1 MNIFLNSTD
10 NISDK
15 LCFININNKNINNN
29 NIYFLYSNVKCIDDI
44 IEKINKSNIIKT
56 NIFVDINFNY
66 SNNNINKLINNIYD
80 KELNIKILEK
90 YNLNINNYTNNN
102 KNKLINLKKL
112 IEELVLTI
120 KKHIKLY
127 ENENNTHID
136 IINKNI
142 KQYFEKNKKNIINK
156 LLEKI
161 EIFYI
166 LSIIYNNNN
175 NIYLLY
181 YNTDIMSNIK
191 LYI

>member
-15 LCFININNKNINNN
+15 LCFININNKNKNNN
-29 NIYFLYSNVKCIDDI
+29 NIYFLYSNVKCIDNI
-44 IEKINKSNIIKT
+44 INKINKSNIIKT
-56 NIFVDINFNY
+56 NIYVDLNFSY
-66 SNNNINKLINNIYD
+66 SNNDINKLIDDIYD
-80 KELNIKILEK
+80 KELNSKILEK

-102 KNKLINLKKL
+102 KNKLLNLKKS
-112 IEELVLTI
+112 IEELIITI
-120 KKHIKLY
+120 KKHLKLY
-127 ENENNTHID
+127 NNNNITHID

-156 LLEKI
+156 LLEKL

-175 NIYLLY
+175 DIYLLY
-181 YNTDIMSNIK
+181 YNIDIMSNIK
-191 LYI
+191 SYI